1 MKITIEIVDRNYE
14 QIKEFCEFNKITI
27 DEYIVNCVEND
38 FFIRKYGDLNEKVS
52 PTEKKTEIIKEE
64 TKVEKKKPGRPKKKI
79 EEPKIEKE
87 KNEKEINNT
96 NDFIKEKQTDTTD
109 KELQKLQQRI
119 IRRTLKTN

>member
-14 QIKEFCEFNKITI
+14 QIKEFCDFNKIPI

-64 TKVEKKKPGRPKKKI
+64 IKVEKKKPGRPKKKI
-79 EEPKIEKE
+79 EEPKIEIE

>member
-64 TKVEKKKPGRPKKKI
+64 IKVEKKKPGRPKKKI
-79 EEPKIEKE
+79 EEPKIEIE

-109 KELQKLQQRI
+109 KEVQKLQQRI

>member
-14 QIKEFCEFNKITI
+14 QIKEFCDFNKITI

-79 EEPKIEKE
+79 EEPKIEIE